1 MLQYVPINFHCILMI
16 HPSPFLRLVVLM
28 RGLRDTAGVSDA
40 TNLPTVLAH
49 FLAKLDGTGWNG
61 MERAWDKQR
70 ATGEERPGG
79 HLDRTLSNVH

>member
-49 FLAKLDGTGWNG
+49 FLAKLQPRERDGTGLG
-61 MERAWDKQR
+61 
-70 ATGEERPGG
+70 
-79 HLDRTLSNVH
+79 